1 MKFLLDTHAWLWWQ
15 IDPDRLSPVS
25 RSSIENA
32 SSEIFLSVAST
43 WEMTVK
49 VASGKLRVPEPLKT
63 MVALS
68 LAQDGFKELPI
79 ENMHCFVLDELPMH
93 HGDPFDRILVAQAI
107 SEGLTLISRDR
118 QIAQYDVQLLAA

>member
-1 MKFLLDTHAWLWWQ
+1 MKFLLDTRAWLCWQ

-68 LAQDGFKELPI
+68 LAQDGFKELRI
-79 ENMHCFVLDELPMH
+79 ENTHCFVLDELPVH
-93 HGDPFDRILVAQAI
+93 HRDPFDRILVAQAI

-118 QIAQYDVQLLAA
+118 RIAQYDVQVLTA

>member
-1 MKFLLDTHAWLWWQ
+1 
-15 IDPDRLSPVS
+15 
-25 RSSIENA
+25 
-32 SSEIFLSVAST
+32 
-43 WEMTVK
+43 MTVK